1 MLSSLPFLT
10 EKSRDSSLPTSFEDF
25 VQREQRL
32 LQNNDKEAV
41 VVTQAKKDAA
51 AAKPIPGEK
60 LKKTTSKDSSKR
72 PKKKTKTSNAMREA
86 LAVTMDKSSMAAVK
100 KNEPTEEEVNAAMP
114 ADVPTGNS
122 KEDRKKRRLIRN
134 RVSAQLHRERKKKYI
149 SSLENK
155 VKEQSDQIGRMRAV
169 IESLTVENQKLRQM
183 SAKNQCASCASSGSD
198 SSLSYS
204 PSLSEGTD
212 DDVEEDVSI
221 PSSGAFESSQEMIK
235 RNPSMEVEEMGDVM
249 EYADTLFDGVELTED
264 TPDFDLGLWPET
276 DDSIVDG
283 IELETPKG
291 GSQNKRKFSF
301 LFGVFFMTAL
311 FGSSLIAGQ
320 SSQRV
325 LMLDH
330 QPSGPS
336 SVEAKQPMASTSHVI
351 PSGRRRRLLSIPES
365 VPIPMSEEGN
375 GSGKKIF
382 ALWQKIMQ
390 DAKTLKNGSQCS
402 PQDVKQLVYNLE
414 NMSTIVGVK
423 PDQMSVSSPR
433 LRARVSSEN
442 TDTSLVAYNKGANMR
457 SLNLQETQKNASF
470 LLCPK
475 PYGSMANQNEPT
487 EQKEMNVLMFDDVKV
502 NRDLVLFMPSTSI
515 GGKQTPGKSWDGQWV
530 QVNAV
535 VKNIRTA
542 HGFGKMGA
550 IASL

>member
-10 EKSRDSSLPTSFEDF
+10 EKSRESSLPTSFEDF
-25 VQREQRL
+25 VQREQKL

-60 LKKTTSKDSSKR
+60 LKETTKKDSSKR
-72 PKKKTKTSNAMREA
+72 PKKKAKTSSAVRQA
-86 LAVTMDKSSMAAVK
+86 LAVTLEKSSMAAVK

-155 VKEQSDQIGRMRAV
+155 VKEQCDQLGRMRAV
-169 IESLTVENQKLRQM
+169 IESLTVENQKLRQL

-198 SSLSYS
+198 SSLPYS

-221 PSSGAFESSQEMIK
+221 PNSDTLKSPQEMVK

-249 EYADTLFDGVELTED
+249 EYADTLFDSVELTED
-264 TPDFDLGLWPET
+264 APDFDLGLWPES
-276 DDSIVDG
+276 DDSILDG
-283 IELETPKG
+283 VEVETPKG
-291 GSQNKRKFSF
+291 NSQNKRKFSF
-301 LFGVFFMTAL
+301 LFGIFFMTAL
-311 FGSSLIAGQ
+311 FGSSLMVSQ
-320 SSQRV
+320 TSQRV

-330 QPSGPS
+330 QS
-336 SVEAKQPMASTSHVI
+336 SVPVEAKHAMAQTNHIV

-365 VPIPMSEEGN
+365 VPTSMPEGGN
-375 GSGKKIF
+375 ASGKKIF

-402 PQDVKQLVYNLE
+402 PNDVKQLVYNLE
-414 NMSTIVGVK
+414 NMSSIVGAR
-423 PDQMSVSSPR
+423 PTQMSVTSPR
-433 LRARVSSEN
+433 LRASIGGGN
-442 TDTSLVAYNKGANMR
+442 ADTSLVAYNNGASMR
-457 SLNLQETQKNASF
+457 TLDLQQARKNASF

-475 PYGSMANQNEPT
+475 PYGSMANQNEAT
-487 EQKEMNVLMFDDVKV
+487 EEKEMNVLMFDDVKV

-515 GGKQTPGKSWDGQWV
+515 AAKQSPGKSWDGQWV

-542 HGFGKMGA
+542 HGFKNMGA

>member
-1 MLSSLPFLT
+1 MG
-10 EKSRDSSLPTSFEDF
+10 
-25 VQREQRL
+25 
-32 LQNNDKEAV
+32 
-41 VVTQAKKDAA
+41 KKA
-51 AAKPIPGEK
+51 
-60 LKKTTSKDSSKR
+60 
-72 PKKKTKTSNAMREA
+72 KTSSAMREA

-155 VKEQSDQIGRMRAV
+155 VKEQCDQLGRMRAV

-212 DDVEEDVSI
+212 DDVGEDIAI
-221 PSSGAFESSQEMIK
+221 PSSGAFEPSQEMIK

-264 TPDFDLGLWPET
+264 APDFDLGLWPET

-283 IELETPKG
+283 VEVETPKG

-301 LFGVFFMTAL
+301 LSGVFFMTAL

-336 SVEAKQPMASTSHVI
+336 LVEAKQPMASTSHVI

-365 VPIPMSEEGN
+365 VPIPM
-375 GSGKKIF
+375 
-382 ALWQKIMQ
+382 
-390 DAKTLKNGSQCS
+390 
-402 PQDVKQLVYNLE
+402 
-414 NMSTIVGVK
+414 
-423 PDQMSVSSPR
+423 
-433 LRARVSSEN
+433 
-442 TDTSLVAYNKGANMR
+442 
-457 SLNLQETQKNASF
+457 
-470 LLCPK
+470 
-475 PYGSMANQNEPT
+475 
-487 EQKEMNVLMFDDVKV
+487 
-502 NRDLVLFMPSTSI
+502 
-515 GGKQTPGKSWDGQWV
+515 
-530 QVNAV
+530 
-535 VKNIRTA
+535 
-542 HGFGKMGA
+542 
-550 IASL
+550 

>member
-1 MLSSLPFLT
+1 MG
-10 EKSRDSSLPTSFEDF
+10 
-25 VQREQRL
+25 
-32 LQNNDKEAV
+32 
-41 VVTQAKKDAA
+41 KKA
-51 AAKPIPGEK
+51 
-60 LKKTTSKDSSKR
+60 
-72 PKKKTKTSNAMREA
+72 KTSSAVRQA
-86 LAVTMDKSSMAAVK
+86 LAVTLENSSMAAVK

-155 VKEQSDQIGRMRAV
+155 VKEQCDQLGRMRAV
-169 IESLTVENQKLRQM
+169 IESLTVENQKLRQL

-198 SSLSYS
+198 SSLPYS

-221 PSSGAFESSQEMIK
+221 PNSETFESPQEMVK

-249 EYADTLFDGVELTED
+249 DYADTLFDSVELTED
-264 TPDFDLGLWPET
+264 APEFDLGLWPESG
-276 DDSIVDG
+276 DSILDG
-283 IELETPKG
+283 VEVETPKG

-336 SVEAKQPMASTSHVI
+336 LVEAKQPMASTSHVI

-365 VPIPMSEEGN
+365 VPIPM
-375 GSGKKIF
+375 
-382 ALWQKIMQ
+382 
-390 DAKTLKNGSQCS
+390 
-402 PQDVKQLVYNLE
+402 
-414 NMSTIVGVK
+414 
-423 PDQMSVSSPR
+423 
-433 LRARVSSEN
+433 
-442 TDTSLVAYNKGANMR
+442 
-457 SLNLQETQKNASF
+457 
-470 LLCPK
+470 
-475 PYGSMANQNEPT
+475 
-487 EQKEMNVLMFDDVKV
+487 
-502 NRDLVLFMPSTSI
+502 
-515 GGKQTPGKSWDGQWV
+515 
-530 QVNAV
+530 
-535 VKNIRTA
+535 
-542 HGFGKMGA
+542 
-550 IASL
+550 